1 MLSFFKKKAAKS
13 EEAANGKTM
22 KAYLTGKVI
31 PIEEVNDGVFSAK
44 IMGDGIAIIPENEVL
59 TAPADGEITV
69 VMDGSFHAVGM
80 RLDNGVEVLLHI
92 GVDTVKLAG
101 KGFKLL
107 TQNGAKVKAGTPLIQ
122 FDRKVIAEA
131 GYQDTVI
138 MAVTNSNEYAH
149 MKKAPDQAVKAG
161 ETPVIEF

>member
-1 MLSFFKKKAAKS
+1 MLFRS
-13 EEAANGKTM
+13 
-22 KAYLTGKVI
+22 
-31 PIEEVNDGVFSAK
+31 
-44 IMGDGIAIIPENEVL
+44 
-59 TAPADGEITV
+59 
-69 VMDGSFHAVGM
+69 
-80 RLDNGVEVLLHI
+80 
-92 GVDTVKLAG
+92 
-101 KGFKLL
+101 
-107 TQNGAKVKAGTPLIQ
+107 NGAKVKAGTPLIQ